1 MKKILTLI
9 FILLP
14 LFSFAQIPPEY
25 QLLEPLPC
33 IDGTGQKCT
42 DGAIKSINTNGYI
55 VFLFKFSIAFAAVA
69 AVVVIIISGFQYATT
84 DIISSKGSAV
94 ARIQSALMGLVTILA
109 SILILQ
115 TIDPRLVQ
123 INTFLEPL
131 NIKGYEFRYN
141 ELLESATFY
150 QIEQTLKDANQEMS
164 VLRKNAEAFD
174 KRAAEI
180 RAKEATSAEDRWNNE
195 IEAQKFDQR
204 AKQLR
209 LEADRVGHE
218 AALDSV
224 YLKVDEVMKT
234 ISSGTLTDTQKA
246 DLERVKQDIINTS
259 NEDIE
264 KMKKKNDI
272 EGVQALQRK
281 QSYNIEKINQDVL
294 LKTSIEA
301 IRENQTLS
309 YTDLFVSIED
319 IKKRIAEKN
328 NKIVSDIQ
336 KYTVQ
341 NPNLSLEQV
350 NQLNLEKRTALEEID
365 KLIKK

>member
-42 DGAIKSINTNGYI
+42 DGAIKSINTDGYI

-84 DIISSKGSAV
+84 DIISSKGNAV
-94 ARIQSALMGLVTILA
+94 TRIQSALMGLVTILA

-164 VLRKNAEAFD
+164 VLRKNAEVLE
-174 KRAAEI
+174 KKAAEI
-180 RAKEATSAEDRWNNE
+180 RAKEATSAEDHWNNE
-195 IEAQKFDQR
+195 IEAQKLDQR

-218 AALDSV
+218 ATLDST
-224 YLKVDEVMKT
+224 YLKVDEVIKN
-234 ISSGTLTDTQKA
+234 ISSGTLTDTEKEELAQ
-246 DLERVKQDIINTS
+246 RKQDMIAAS

-264 KMKKKNDI
+264 KMKKKNDTQGAV
-272 EGVQALQRK
+272 ELK
-281 QSYNIEKINQDVL
+281 QKQDYNVAKIDQGIF
-294 LKTSIEA
+294 LKASIEA
-301 IRENQTLS
+301 VRDNIS
-309 YTDLFVSIED
+309 YTDMTSAED
-319 IKKRIAEKN
+319 IEKVN
-328 NKIVSDIQ
+328 LEIIKDIQ
-336 KYTVQ
+336 TYKHK
-341 NPNLSLEQV
+341 NPNLTLEQAA
-350 NQLNLEKRTALEEID
+350 NLELEKKAALDEIQ
-365 KLIKK
+365 KIIGK